1 MRVLSM
7 STFLALF
14 SSAKAF
20 SSAGSKLSSFGVR
33 AATARQMSTGPMPY
47 DEEKMPFYALGVNIA
62 TQIGV
67 QGSFKT
73 LLSDEEMD
81 IMLEAFNNQMRGQDA
96 QDPRTILGTYGPAL
110 NQILQERTSNILD
123 LVKKSGEEFVANFL
137 ECNEDA
143 VQTESGLVYVPMT
156 DGEGTQPTVENT
168 VEVHYHGTLTDG
180 TVFDSSV
187 ERGQTISFPLGQ
199 VIKGWQEGLS
209 MMKEGGKA
217 TLVIPSDLGYG
228 DAGSG
233 DTIPPGATLI
243 FEVELFK
250 VS

>member
-7 STFLALF
+7 SAFLALL

-20 SSAGSKLSSFGVR
+20 SPAGSKLSSFGVR
-33 AATARQMSTGPMPY
+33 AATARHMSSGPAPY
-47 DEEKMPFYALGVNIA
+47 DEDKMPFYALGVNIA

-81 IMLEAFNNQMRGQDA
+81 IMLEAFNNQMKGQDT
-96 QDPRTILGTYGPAL
+96 QDPRTILSTYGPAL
-110 NQILQERTSNILD
+110 NNILQERTANIQE
-123 LVKKSGEEFVANFL
+123 LVKKSGAEFIENFL
-137 ECNEDA
+137 SCNEDA
-143 VQTESGLVYVPMT
+143 TQTESGLVYVPMVV
-156 DGEGTQPTVENT
+156 GEGAQPTVENT

-250 VS
+250 VF